1 MFEQFQTDPTSRR
14 TGRFALFASALAL
27 FGCVQPA
34 PSGTRPASRVLGESY
49 PIFSATDSATD
60 GAPVASERLRL
71 QEPEDALS
79 LRQALALSLL
89 QNPDLAAFS
98 WESRAREAD
107 ALQAGVLPN
116 PELSIEAED
125 FAGNGAFD
133 GYDNAQTT
141 VMLGQLVELGGKR
154 TKRRRVAELER
165 DLADWDYEIRRLDV
179 LTSVTQQFVN
189 VLEAQNRLRLA
200 AELRDL
206 ADESLDAVSKRVRA
220 GAASSVEETRASVNS
235 SSAAVA
241 QRRAIAALGAA
252 RARLASLWGAHSA
265 GFGSA
270 LGELDTVYSPPEFAA
285 IQRLLVN
292 NPDVARWASELA
304 HRKAVVDLQD
314 ARRIPNITVGG
325 GVRRFETSNDSAL
338 VLGVTVPF
346 PVFDRNQGAREAARS
361 RRSKARSEEQAAVAS
376 AARDLEVAYQTL
388 SASYD
393 AVVALRGD
401 VLPQAERAYAGVRTG
416 YLTGLFRYVDV
427 LDAQRTLFELR
438 DQELSELARYHR
450 AAADVERLTG
460 TPLRTTS
467 RGADAEVEN

>member
-154 TKRRRVAELER
+154 TKRRR
-165 DLADWDYEIRRLDV
+165 
-179 LTSVTQQFVN
+179 